1 MIISDLNYLEVV
13 QAEVL
18 GGFNFGNNSY
28 TKVNLKFNIDSNLS
42 SRLHVY
48 GNFAGSEADATASGY
63 NTYTNTVTATDVSQ
77 GYGSASTSTSVSA
90 TTGSYYHP
98 W

>member
-1 MIISDLNYLEVV
+1 MIISDLNYLEAV
-13 QAEVL
+13 QTEAI
-18 GGFNFGNNSY
+18 GGYNFGDSSY
-28 TKVNLKFNIDSNLS
+28 TKVSLKFKIDSNVKS
-42 SRLHVY
+42 NLHVY

-90 TTGSYYHP
+90 TTGSYYYP
-98 W
+98 